1 MPKRYGYMPYL
12 HNYGDRGLL
21 RTYYLVTHPE
31 NEDERD
37 RYETYV
43 RERCAWE
50 WREFNQKVLY
60 RLAAMI
66 GSCFIIFGLI
76 ALNILRPTM
85 WELVTAVIFG
95 LIGIILTWLMCLETS
110 TGRTK
115 AFIYGTA
122 NRELEILFL
131 ESEVLRLE
139 ADVASLENRI
149 ADSEK

>member
-1 MPKRYGYMPYL
+1 MPKRYGYMPFFN
-12 HNYGDRGLL
+12 NYGDRGLL
-21 RTYYLVTHPE
+21 RTYYMVTEAE
-31 NEDERD
+31 NEDELD
-37 RYETYV
+37 RYNTYV

-50 WREFNQKVLY
+50 WREFNWKVLY

>member
-12 HNYGDRGLL
+12 PDNGDRGLL
-21 RTYYLVTHPE
+21 RTYYLVTQAE

-37 RYETYV
+37 RYNTYV
-43 RERCAWE
+43 RERCDWE
-50 WREFNQKVLY
+50 WREFNKKVLY
-60 RLAAMI
+60 RLAAVI

-115 AFIYGTA
+115 ALIYGAA
-122 NRELEILFL
+122 NSEWEILFL